1 MENPDSTPPDEN
13 VLSTQ
18 VIERLLRF
26 DELSEQELAELEMDP
41 AAKDHLHRLQ
51 LAEAWLTEPFTAEED
66 LNESSCPSPEE
77 LFDYGQ
83 NMATMQLSNRQ
94 KVELSEHL
102 ESCGE
107 CSSLI
112 ATLAE
117 RPPSPLI
124 FVDSPAPQTQEEP
137 APRPRSTRDHLARRP
152 ELLESAGARHVPLLV
167 AASLLAVLL
176 VSGWPKSVLGKGPS
190 SFPSPSIMRGS
201 GALPLISPRNLVLA
215 RTPGSS
221 TTPALNGL
229 HFETRAYP
237 GAVSYEF
244 EIFQG
249 SGSALENDR
258 DRETVIGPRVQA
270 GPELLLATPLPAGR
284 YSWKA
289 TAVLESGGRRELGEL
304 DFRVITDE
312 NLEDELMRLGTS
324 IEAVE
329 RLHWGHYHAD
339 ARMMTRALREQE
351 LCDPRDAAVYLQET
365 TP

>member
-1 MENPDSTPPDEN
+1 MENPDSTPPDER

-18 VIERLLRF
+18 IVERLLRF
-26 DELSEQELAELEMDP
+26 DELSADELTELEMDP

-51 LAEAWLTEPFTAEED
+51 LAEAWLTEPFSIEEGHD
-66 LNESSCPSPEE
+66 ECSCPSPEE

-83 NMATMQLSNRQ
+83 SMTAMQLSNRQ
-94 KVELSEHL
+94 KVELSDHI
-102 ESCGE
+102 ESCDE

-124 FVDSPAPQTQEEP
+124 VVDSPAPQAEEER

-152 ELLESAGARHVPLLV
+152 VPLESASARYVPLLV

-201 GALPLISPRNLVLA
+201 SALPLISPRNLVLA
-215 RTPGSS
+215 RTTDSS
-221 TTPALNGL
+221 ATQALKGL
-229 HFETRAYP
+229 HFETRPYP
-237 GAVSYEF
+237 GAESYEF
-244 EIFQG
+244 EIFEG
-249 SGSALENDR
+249 TGSALENER
-258 DRETVIGPRVQA
+258 DRVKKGLLKSST
-270 GPELLLATPLPAGR
+270 PEITYTESLAVGR

-289 TAVLESGGRRELGEL
+289 TAVLATGGKRELGEL
-304 DFRVITDE
+304 DFRVIEDE
-312 NLEDELMRLGTS
+312 NLEGELKRLGTS
-324 IEAVE
+324 VEAVE

-351 LCDPRDAAVYLQET
+351 LCDPRDAAIYLQEI